1 METEKIA
8 QVDPSSTSIDSLL
21 NDEEDQQNGVG
32 LLESSQLTE
41 TTSSSIVTEPTNAS
55 LTPFQTKFI
64 IVLLVI
70 CNFMIANGVSLQGP
84 FYPKEAENKGA
95 TPIIYSS
102 IFAIYELVMLITS
115 FIFGNLVE
123 CYRPN
128 LMSGIGLTITGVS
141 TTIFGLMTYL
151 HSHLYF
157 IVSSFTLRIIES
169 LGATAFAT
177 SSYSF
182 ISVCFPDRTAT
193 MFAMMETFFGLGV
206 ITGPVLGGFL
216 YDLGGFLVPF
226 ASTGSVMTI
235 CGLIMIS
242 RPVGSLFAH
251 GKQIGERQTT
261 VKNDGSTSRKNL
273 SNDVPDFDDLLVPIN
288 EPLEENETETLEKI
302 TLGLFLS
309 SPIVLIDSFI
319 IITAITLMGFNSAT
333 LEPFLRHENIT
344 SNTLCTSLAFVAIGA
359 SYAFTAI
366 LWGKACDRYP
376 ENLLYFAIVGS
387 IMTTIGLVLI
397 GPLPFLYESIKPNL
411 WIVMGCMVL
420 FGIGT
425 AAKQVAGYTHAL
437 NYTIQRR
444 KFPPNQQ
451 TYGYISGMFFSCLS
465 FGGFVGPII
474 GGLLVENWNYQYAT
488 LAMMIIELLVL
499 LVLIVLLTCCAT
511 FRLQN
516 NLRS

>member
-1 METEKIA
+1 
-8 QVDPSSTSIDSLL
+8 
-21 NDEEDQQNGVG
+21 
-32 LLESSQLTE
+32 
-41 TTSSSIVTEPTNAS
+41 
-55 LTPFQTKFI
+55 
-64 IVLLVI
+64 
-70 CNFMIANGVSLQGP
+70 MIANGVSLQGP

-319 IITAITLMGFNSAT
+319 IITAITLMGIKQKHQTQPITTFGIV
-333 LEPFLRHENIT
+333 ENLYFGT
-344 SNTLCTSLAFVAIGA
+344 AFMNGPTSLDGFSMSRLINWKDF
-359 SYAFTAI
+359 Y
-366 LWGKACDRYP
+366 
-376 ENLLYFAIVGS
+376 LLKHRGGNINEYNTS
-387 IMTTIGLVLI
+387 
-397 GPLPFLYESIKPNL
+397 GP
-411 WIVMGCMVL
+411 
-420 FGIGT
+420 
-425 AAKQVAGYTHAL
+425 
-437 NYTIQRR
+437 
-444 KFPPNQQ
+444 
-451 TYGYISGMFFSCLS
+451 
-465 FGGFVGPII
+465 
-474 GGLLVENWNYQYAT
+474 
-488 LAMMIIELLVL
+488 
-499 LVLIVLLTCCAT
+499 
-511 FRLQN
+511 
-516 NLRS
+516 